1 MAVLRKANFHSVD
14 NCRFKYFVMIV
25 HDFSLPAKQV
35 RIDTYNFRLRVP
47 QFETVFFFN
56 LRLLMVADVTKIVSR

>member
-1 MAVLRKANFHSVD
+1 
-14 NCRFKYFVMIV
+14 MIV

-56 LRLLMVADVTKIVSR
+56 LRLLIVADVTKIVSR